1 MHENMKV
8 QETLKLRKSKLTLI
22 TVVYNAI
29 LNYLSAMSLRS
40 ALLAEEIGKTGE
52 KLLPFLVTDK
62 NFPIKLIHY
71 TSTGE
76 INLVYHRGNT
86 H

>member
-8 QETLKLRKSKLTLI
+8 QETLKIRKSKLTLI

-52 KLLPFLVTDK
+52 KLLPLFG
-62 NFPIKLIHY
+62 H
-71 TSTGE
+71 
-76 INLVYHRGNT
+76 
-86 H
+86 

>member
-29 LNYLSAMSLRS
+29 LNYLSAMS
-40 ALLAEEIGKTGE
+40 LLAEEIGKTGE